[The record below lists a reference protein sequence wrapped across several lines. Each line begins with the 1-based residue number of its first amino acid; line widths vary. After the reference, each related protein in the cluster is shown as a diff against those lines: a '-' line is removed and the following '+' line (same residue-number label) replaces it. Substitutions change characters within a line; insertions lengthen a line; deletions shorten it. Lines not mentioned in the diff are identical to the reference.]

1 MGKMAYVDPDVCTG
15 CTLCTEICPEVFV
28 MEGDVAVAR
37 NADYNALGVADKAR
51 EAADSCPV
59 AAIVL
64 DHD

>member
-1 MGKMAYVDPDVCTG
+1 
-15 CTLCTEICPEVFV
+15 V

-37 NADYNALGVADKAR
+37 NADYNSLGVADKAR